1 MKRPGKKVATD
12 RSFVVALSRGLD
24 VLRAFRPNDGLL
36 GNQEIAARTNL
47 PKPTVSRLT
56 YTLTKLGY
64 LTPVPRFEKYQLA
77 PSAMS
82 LGYAALANLGVRHLS
97 EAYREEVMRETGGAV
112 AVGGR
117 DRLSMIYFGQS
128 RNGLTLGV
136 QLDVGSRIPI
146 ATTAM
151 GRAYIWALPSDE
163 RAALLRELREHYG
176 SRWPRMRDGIERAGE
191 TVAQLGFTISAGE
204 WQNDVHAVGVALK
217 LNDGTGP
224 YAFNCGAPAFRFTED
239 RLRSDIGPRLVAMV
253 RNIEAA
259 LGGAGATIKKRR
271 KQKDESRRESCT
283 CGRGDQVAFIVDD
296 RRPARTVLRSNES
309 AGPRRMTQAQLAQEQ
324 CPLLAV
330 RDVSVVFGGIIA
342 LNGVSFDMHQG
353 QILGLIGPNGA
364 GKTTL
369 FNCLSRL
376 YQPSSG
382 DILMEGVS
390 ILKRPPHRIAEIGIG
405 RTFQNVALFPNL
417 SVLDNVRIGTHART
431 NSDIVSDS
439 LKLRLGPP
447 RRSRTQ
453 QARP

>member
-1 MKRPGKKVATD
+1 MKRSGRKVATD

-36 GNQEIAARTNL
+36 GNQEIAARTKL

-97 EAYREEVMRETGGAV
+97 EAYREELMRATGGAV

-117 DRLSMIYFGQS
+117 DRHSMIYFGQS

-151 GRAYIWALPSDE
+151 GRAYIWALPDE
-163 RAALLRELREHYG
+163 ERVALLRELREHYG
-176 SRWPRMRDGIERAGE
+176 SRWPRMRDGIERSGE
-191 TVAQLGFTISAGE
+191 MVARHGFTISAGE
-204 WQNDVHAVGVALK
+204 WQDDVHAAGVALK

-239 RLRSDIGPRLVAMV
+239 RLRNDIGPRLVAMV

-259 LGGAGATIKKRR
+259 LGGASTQSKKEETK
-271 KQKDESRRESCT
+271 KQRAGGK
-283 CGRGDQVAFIVDD
+283 VARV
-296 RRPARTVLRSNES
+296 AE
-309 AGPRRMTQAQLAQEQ
+309 
-324 CPLLAV
+324 
-330 RDVSVVFGGIIA
+330 GI
-342 LNGVSFDMHQG
+342 
-353 QILGLIGPNGA
+353 
-364 GKTTL
+364 
-369 FNCLSRL
+369 R
-376 YQPSSG
+376 
-382 DILMEGVS
+382 
-390 ILKRPPHRIAEIGIG
+390 
-405 RTFQNVALFPNL
+405 
-417 SVLDNVRIGTHART
+417 
-431 NSDIVSDS
+431 
-439 LKLRLGPP
+439 
-447 RRSRTQ
+447 
-453 QARP
+453 